1 MASASVLTLQQLLLG
16 APSMLFALLFL
27 NRETL
32 PKKLLQRSGLPDG
45 AQSHKSRIAKLR
57 GALSVSAIRPLRF
70 LFTEPITTVLCIWI
84 SFAWG
89 CLYLFL
95 QSVPLVFA
103 QHGFRD
109 EYGTTGLAFVGLA
122 IGAVLGFLAYVFSTR
137 RWPMQKTHAPEAR
150 LREACVGG
158 VLFAAGE
165 RQPLRLPRAATT
177 DRPCCASILLLRVD
191 DAAAPAVDRAAA
203 RLGAAHGRPLPL
215 LRLHLSVL
223 RRHLRQ
229 LHKLGTCGAVLFA

>member
-1 MASASVLTLQQLLLG
+1 VQSGDIWLKEERTLPMALFALSALAGTPMGPVGFAWATIDGRWRWIHWTMVSRGGERWRVAMASASMLTLQQLLLG

-32 PKKLLQRSGLPDG
+32 PKKLLQRNGESDG
-45 AQSHKSRIAKLR
+45 TQPHKSRMAKLR
-57 GALSVSAIRPLRF
+57 GSLSVSAIRPLRF
-70 LFTEPITTVLCIWI
+70 SFTEPITTVLCIWI

-109 EYGTTGLAFVGLA
+109 ENGTTGLAFVGLA
-122 IGAVLGFLAYVFSTR
+122 VGAVLGFLAYVFSTR

-165 RQPLRLPRAATT
+165 HQGWA
-177 DRPCCASILLLRVD
+177 
-191 DAAAPAVDRAAA
+191 
-203 RLGAAHGRPLPL
+203 
-215 LRLHLSVL
+215 
-223 RRHLRQ
+223 
-229 LHKLGTCGAVLFA
+229 